1 MGTSRVVQ
9 ATKLREA
16 SRTSWCRERKRLKP
30 GKQVTG
36 QEPSQR
42 TVPACMTGMAR
53 NSSYNHPLPT
63 DPIFRRP
70 GRGASNPK
78 TSYFCTCF
86 YYILSIVFMSLKCL
100 CLFLFLHLSDFIYTF
115 SLIHN
120 HAFISRPT
128 LSPSHN
134 FPLLISYLY
143 LTLISPSLLP
153 HHLPLFHSF
162 AVILS

>member
-1 MGTSRVVQ
+1 MQ
-9 ATKLREA
+9 
-16 SRTSWCRERKRLKP
+16 CRERKRLKP

-36 QEPSQR
+36 QEPSQW
-42 TVPACMTGMAR
+42 TVPAYMTGMAR
-53 NSSYNHPLPT
+53 NSSYKHPLPT

-70 GRGASNPK
+70 GRGASNLK
-78 TSYFCTCF
+78 TFYFYTCF

-120 HAFISRPT
+120 HAFISHPT
-128 LSPSHN
+128 LSPSHD
-134 FPLLISYLY
+134 FPLLILHLY
-143 LTLISPSLLP
+143 LTLIFPSLLP